1 MTLLTSFTL
10 VGVALTAFGSR
21 AAAFSQSGGVNC
33 TVPCTA
39 QAVTTVTGQI
49 PASVHFFVSPGTSS
63 STVGKAVCQ
72 PCETEPPCK
81 YDGWEM
87 EWTGNSVHKLEIT
100 RPGGQVIAPDQL
112 SRPGALATDCGASPD
127 FVVFKIYYTAVSPW
141 TLMYTHSITLSCGC

>member
-1 MTLLTSFTL
+1 MTVVAPL
-10 VGVALTAFGSR
+10 VALASASR
-21 AAAFSQSGGVNC
+21 AYSQSGGINC
-33 TVPCTA
+33 TVACTA
-39 QAVTTVTGQI
+39 DLDLDVVGQI
-49 PASVHFFVSPGTSS
+49 PGSVHFYVSFGATS

-141 TLMYTHSITLSCGC
+141 TLMYTYSMSLSCGC